1 MAAGMKPLGG
11 GGTISQMF
19 QGAPKASSFIQYGAG
34 NTILPPDAQR
44 FGPVGSILGASAGKP
59 TVQYTQQFD
68 QAGFDTATADY
79 NQAMKDMREDAADY
93 VKEWSSERARDPGDI
108 GQYRKAPSALTPV
121 VATQGEAPVDE
132 GALYGR
138 PQQFPGI
145 SSIVNLRKRKERG
158 MA

>member
-59 TVQYTQQFD
+59 TVQYTQQFN

-93 VKEWSSERARDPGDI
+93 VSEWSNKMAPAPGRTGQARA
-108 GQYRKAPSALTPV
+108 APEGRLV
-121 VATQGEAPVDE
+121 VAGPPPADE
-132 GALYGR
+132 DALYGR

>member
-1 MAAGMKPLGG
+1 MAAGMKPFGGEGTLG
-11 GGTISQMF
+11 QMF
-19 QGAPKASSFIQYGAG
+19 KGPPKKSSFIQYGAG

-44 FGPVGSILGASAGKP
+44 FGPVGASAGKP
-59 TVQYTQQFD
+59 TVQYTQQFN

-79 NQAMKDMREDAADY
+79 DQAMKDMREDAADY

>member
-19 QGAPKASSFIQYGAG
+19 QGAPKASSFIQDGAG
-34 NTILPPDAQR
+34 P
-44 FGPVGSILGASAGKP
+44 ASLDFSSLDPRLAAAGKP
-59 TVQYTQQFD
+59 TVQHTQQFD
-68 QAGFDTATADY
+68 QSGFDTATSDY
-79 NQAMKDMREDAADY
+79 NQAMKDMREDAAEY
-93 VKEWSSERARDPGDI
+93 VQGWSREEARDPGDI

-121 VATQGEAPVDE
+121 AATQGEAPVDE

-138 PQQFPGI
+138 PQEFPGI
-145 SSIVNLRKRKERG
+145 PSIVNLRKRKERG